1 MNAKPRIEIQIA
13 GASFYDEVFAPWA
26 GEWVEDFDA
35 DAIEAE
41 YNAQLEAL
49 APEDVS
55 WGWTTRPYIFAT
67 WDADRDALREAF
79 SAAIASAE
87 EGGIDLESIA
97 MRHEINRDHITPT
110 ETN

>member
-13 GASFYDEVFAPWA
+13 GSSFYDEVFAPWA

-55 WGWTTRPYIFAT
+55 WGWTTRPYIFAP

-79 SAAIASAE
+79 SAATASAE

-97 MRHEINRDHITPT
+97 MRHEIN
-110 ETN
+110 

>member
-1 MNAKPRIEIQIA
+1 M
-13 GASFYDEVFAPWA
+13 FAPWA

-41 YNAQLEAL
+41 YNARLEAL
-49 APEDVS
+49 APEGVV
-55 WGWTTRPYIFAT
+55 WGWTESPFIFAP
-67 WDADRDALREAF
+67 WDADQDALREAF
-79 SAAIASAE
+79 FAAVCVE
-87 EGGIDLESIA
+87 EGGIDLTPIA